1 MRPWLRHGRCTLK
14 TVLWCI
20 ARVPAHMHV
29 RAPKILDDLLTYPDG
44 VVRVLW

>member
-1 MRPWLRHGRCTLK
+1 
-14 TVLWCI
+14 
-20 ARVPAHMHV
+20 MHV